1 MKIKIIQRVC
11 FGCSFETK
19 TPKFYEDDPETS
31 WCDDCFLDEAKFKEL
46 KSKMPFFKKVKYR
59 IVPFLPFK

>member
-1 MKIKIIQRVC
+1 MKIKIIQCLC
-11 FGCSFETK
+11 FGCGFETK
-19 TPKFYEDDPETS
+19 TPKFYEGDPETC
-31 WCDDCFLDEAKFKEL
+31 WCDDCFVDEAKLKEL